1 MSPDAV
7 NPEPALRRKGS
18 VLRTV
23 KAVAWSFIGL
33 RKGSEYR
40 EDLERVNPLHVIG
53 VGLVA
58 IFALVVFLIALV
70 NWIV

>member
-1 MSPDAV
+1 MTPDAM
-7 NPEPALRRKGS
+7 NPEPAHRPKAS

-40 EDLERVNPLHVIG
+40 EDLEKVNPLHVIG
-53 VGLVA
+53 VGLA
-58 IFALVVFLIALV
+58 GIFALVACLIALV

>member
-1 MSPDAV
+1 MSEDV
-7 NPEPALRRKGS
+7 QQVPADRRKGS

-40 EDLERVNPLHVIG
+40 EDLERINPLHVIG
-53 VGLVA
+53 VGLAA
-58 IFALVVFLIALV
+58 IFALVVFLIVLV

>member
-7 NPEPALRRKGS
+7 NPEPAHRRKGS

-23 KAVAWSFIGL
+23 KAVAWSLVGL

-40 EDLERVNPLHVIG
+40 EDLERVNPLHLIG
-53 VGLVA
+53 VGLAA

-70 NWIV
+70 HWIV